1 MPVLYIRSTNVSSCA
16 FVAYV
21 CFRPMLNPER
31 LLHRHRWNCLYR
43 FRTLAWQPGQLR
55 KNGASSVRRAV
66 RCLAANE
73 SLAAL
78 QCIELAAD
86 EKTLLAFEPISRIV
100 PTTITRMTASITAYS
115 AMS

>member
-1 MPVLYIRSTNVSSCA
+1 LARLSKRRRVDKVSDFGAKVRYSL
-16 FVAYV
+16 FMGIVAIT
-21 CFRPMLNPER
+21 FAQADGLEAGSLGLR
-31 LLHRHRWNCLYR
+31 LPT
-43 FRTLAWQPGQLR
+43 FQPH
-55 KNGASSVRRAV
+55 ASGVESD
-66 RCLAANE
+66 AAE

>member
-1 MPVLYIRSTNVSSCA
+1 MPETNPHYVSEIRE
-16 FVAYV
+16 
-21 CFRPMLNPER
+21 PLNQAP
-31 LLHRHRWNCLYR
+31 
-43 FRTLAWQPGQLR
+43 FIKWQPV
-55 KNGASSVRRAV
+55 NYVRMVHHLCCAV

-100 PTTITRMTASITAYS
+100 PTTITRMTASIAAYS